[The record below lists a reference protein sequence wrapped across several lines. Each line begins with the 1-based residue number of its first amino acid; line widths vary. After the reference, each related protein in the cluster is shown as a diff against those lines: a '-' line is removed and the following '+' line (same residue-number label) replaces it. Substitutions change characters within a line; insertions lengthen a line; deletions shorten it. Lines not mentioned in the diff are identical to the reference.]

1 MKDLNTTSDLL
12 LALQAEYMAT
22 GMMRMSTLAALLEAE
37 GPLSGAGEPSALPF
51 QPSYP
56 WVEGSHIPSWVAAL
70 ATGPTGCESVYVVAE
85 LQPVFQRDNG
95 YPDYVLAYL
104 DIRLGRCI
112 CAQTAANISGAVVR
126 YLPFD
131 RRPVSATEGG

>member
-1 MKDLNTTSDLL
+1 MKNPNSTSAPLPAIQVECDTNPSP
-12 LALQAEYMAT
+12 AHPILQ
-22 GMMRMSTLAALLEAE
+22 
-37 GPLSGAGEPSALPF
+37 
-51 QPSYP
+51 SYP
-56 WVEGSHIPSWVAAL
+56 WVEGRGIPRWVAAL

-131 RRPVSATEGG
+131 RRPVTATEGG